1 MINNLLKNFCLITF
15 ALIAPITL
23 PAGGIQKSLNQ
34 DKFSHNINE
43 IILSSNTYL
52 YSFPEINAKE
62 LLVLDIGTCLS
73 VLRNWKVSESEIW
86 FRVELASNKLL
97 DDPNKIKII
106 DIMFKIYIFIHPF
119 VTLLGSPNNLL
130 EANSTLTQISFSF
143 TFQSRKT
150 DKVVPTFSNNN
161 SLAIISGKL

>member
-1 MINNLLKNFCLITF
+1 MINNLLKNICLIIF

-34 DKFSHNINE
+34 NKFPNNERE
-43 IILSSNTYL
+43 IILNSSISL

-62 LLVLDIGTCLS
+62 LIVLDIGTTLS

-97 DDPNKIKII
+97 DDPNKITKGWIK
-106 DIMFKIYIFIHPF
+106 M
-119 VTLLGSPNNLL
+119 
-130 EANSTLTQISFSF
+130 
-143 TFQSRKT
+143 
-150 DKVVPTFSNNN
+150 
-161 SLAIISGKL
+161 